1 MFKLEANYFTILHWF
16 LPYIDMN
23 QPWVY
28 MCSPSW
34 QLNFQTQIILLAQ
47 VDTNTY
53 LYLSIYLSIRICTVL
68 SCSVMSNSLQPPG
81 LHPPG
86 FSVHEDSPGKNTGVG
101 CHAILKGIFPTQE
114 SNPGLPYCRW
124 ILYHLSHQGSP
135 IYMYDEGVNN
145 PCSRIKHTQI
155 HTHRENSKTE
165 KTASGHCWK
174 WINLCV

>member
-1 MFKLEANYFTILHWF
+1 MEANYFTILYWF
-16 LPYIDMN
+16 LSYIDMN

-53 LYLSIYLSIRICTVL
+53 LYLSIYLSICICTVL

-81 LHPPG
+81 LQPTKLLSPWG
-86 FSVHEDSPGKNTGVG
+86 FSRQEYWSGLS
-101 CHAILKGIFPTQE
+101 CPTQRDLP
-114 SNPGLPYCRW
+114 NPGVEPRSPILQMDSLPSEPPRKPY
-124 ILYHLSHQGSP
+124 
-135 IYMYDEGVNN
+135 IYMYNEGVNN

-174 WINLCV
+174 WVNLCV